1 MGRADEIARL
11 ERTIAELEDS
21 IRRREASQHPEKYV
35 NCLAQDRYHLA
46 KHRRELEELKQRG
59 VADDRC
65 G

>member
-1 MGRADEIARL
+1 MGRAEEIERL
-11 ERTIAELEDS
+11 EEAIIVLEAS
-21 IRRREASQHPEKYV
+21 IRRREASAHPEKYK
-35 NCLAQDRYHLA
+35 NCLAQDRYRLA